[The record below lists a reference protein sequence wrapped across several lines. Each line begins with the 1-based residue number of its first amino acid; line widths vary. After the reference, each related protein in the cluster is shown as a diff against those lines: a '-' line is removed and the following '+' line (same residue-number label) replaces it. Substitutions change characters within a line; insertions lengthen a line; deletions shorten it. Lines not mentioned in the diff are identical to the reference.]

1 MVIFVNENV
10 FRIVKF
16 VRLKLKRL
24 YYCVDMLKM
33 FYVLL
38 MKINGFVKYYVIL
51 FFYVFIFVKEF
62 VEIVGCKIFMCSV

>member
-1 MVIFVNENV
+1 MDIFVNENV

-38 MKINGFVKYYVIL
+38 MKINGFVKYYVI
-51 FFYVFIFVKEF
+51 
-62 VEIVGCKIFMCSV
+62 